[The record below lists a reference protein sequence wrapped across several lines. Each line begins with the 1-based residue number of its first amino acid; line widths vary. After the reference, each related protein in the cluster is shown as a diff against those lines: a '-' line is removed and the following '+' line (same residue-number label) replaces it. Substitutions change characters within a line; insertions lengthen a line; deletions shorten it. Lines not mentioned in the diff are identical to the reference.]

1 MKSLEDIFPSIPFTM
16 FFLFFCDG
24 TGQGFPPRRWQEKTP
39 PMTHTGTHTLLN
51 RAQNTAFKG
60 RSCQPG
66 LRMCF
71 VS

>member
-39 PMTHTGTHTLLN
+39 PMTHTGTHTLLPPSCLN
-51 RAQNTAFKG
+51 LNTPKNEHG
-60 RSCQPG
+60 S
-66 LRMCF
+66 
-71 VS
+71 